1 MAVLRFENLTGDP
14 SLDWMG
20 RALSEMLASGAAGSK
35 ETWVIPLGTLRGGE
49 AVLGPRPVSAPGISA
64 ERTEALLAGADRLVY
79 GEYSLVHGRLRVAAS
94 VEDPGSGRM
103 LRTADTAGRSP
114 DDLPGAATALALR
127 LGLLAGPFATPNPA
141 AWRHYSEGL
150 EERDPAASLR
160 HFKLATE
167 ADHSF
172 GQAWRA
178 AIATAAR
185 TDPAAARELL
195 ERARAARA
203 SMTSTERARLDL
215 ELAGYRGDRAGQKAA
230 FTALAAADPAD
241 PGPYRG
247 LAALAQSEHDYAA
260 AAALLRKASTLHPD
274 DPALLNTLGYAE
286 AWAGNLPGAAA
297 ALRRYG
303 QVRPD
308 DPNALD
314 SLGDVHLYLGKPA
327 EAGRFYQDAYAK
339 DPSFQDGGSLLKAAF
354 ASLIAGDPGRAGT
367 IFERYIEG
375 RRAAADPFIEY
386 RRAEWLWLTGER
398 RPALQKLSVFAA
410 ATEKTAAH
418 ELAARAHA
426 HMAVWSLELGD
437 AAGARGHAE
446 KAQALSG
453 PASGGIAAVARFL
466 TLPPASASEWRVRAE
481 RTFFSPQAA
490 GMKQFAVAYALLF
503 GREFQG
509 ATPLLKEAYARWTPM
524 GDPAVPVLLAWA
536 YAETG
541 RAREAAPLVEH
552 TPVPQGAGLNL
563 FTSLWFPRLFAV
575 RAQVL
580 EAQGRKDEA
589 ARQRRQFLELAR

>member
-35 ETWVIPLGTLRGGE
+35 DAWVIPLGTLRAAEG
-49 AVLGPRPVSAPGISA
+49 AMGPRPLSAPGISA
-64 ERTEALLAGADRLVY
+64 ERAQALLAGADRLVY
-79 GEYSLVHGRLRVAAS
+79 GEYSLVGGRLRVAAS
-94 VEDPGSGRM
+94 VEDPSSGRVV
-103 LRTADTAGRSP
+103 RTADSAGTSP
-114 DDLPGAATALALR
+114 DDLAGAATALALR
-127 LGLLAGPFATPNPA
+127 LGVLAGPFATASPA
-141 AWRHYSEGL
+141 AWRHYAEGI
-150 EERDPAASLR
+150 EERDRAVSLHHFEQAA
-160 HFKLATE
+160 A
-167 ADHSF
+167 ADAGF

-178 AIATAAR
+178 AIAIAAR
-185 TDPAAARELL
+185 GDPAAARRLL
-195 ERARAARA
+195 ERARAARG
-203 SMTSTERARLDL
+203 SMTPVERARLDL
-215 ELAGYRGDRAGQKAA
+215 ETAGYRGDRAGQKAA
-230 FTALAAADPAD
+230 LTALAAADPAD

-247 LAALAQSEHDYAA
+247 LAALAQAGHDYPT
-260 AAALLRKASTLHPD
+260 AAALLRKAASLHPD
-274 DPALLNTLGYAE
+274 DPALLNSLGYAE
-286 AWAGNLPGAAA
+286 AWAGNLPGAAS

-327 EAGRFYQDAYAK
+327 EAARFYQDAYAK
-339 DPSFQDGGSLLKAAF
+339 DPAFQDGGSLLKAAF
-354 ASLIAGDPGRAGT
+354 ASLMSGDTGSAGS

-386 RRAEWLWLTGER
+386 RRAEWLWLTGHR
-398 RPALQKLSVFAA
+398 RPALEKLAVFAA
-410 ATEKTAAH
+410 ATETTAAR

-437 AAGARGHAE
+437 AAGAREHAE

-453 PASGGIAAVARFL
+453 PASAGLAAVARFL
-466 TLPPASASEWRVRAE
+466 TLPPASASEWAVRAE
-481 RTFFSPQAA
+481 RAFSSPEAA
-490 GMKQFAVAYALLF
+490 GMKQFAAAYALLF
-503 GREFQG
+503 GREFQ
-509 ATPLLKEAYARWTPM
+509 AAAPLLKQAYARWTPM

-541 RAREAAPLVEH
+541 RAREAAPLVER

-575 RAQVL
+575 RAKVL
-580 EAQGRKDEA
+580 EAQGQKAEA
-589 ARQRRQFLELAR
+589 ARQHRQFMDLAH